1 MFELSGCR
9 VWVAG
14 HAGLV
19 GSAIVRVLEA
29 RGVQDIVGW
38 RSSEL
43 DLVDRDATL
52 RAAREAQPDVVVLVA
67 SRVAG
72 ITSAEM
78 SGPQALSDTLRIQ
91 ANVMEAAADIGVE
104 RLLLV
109 GSAVVYPTVIGR
121 SLTPDLIMSGPL
133 DPARSAYAAGKLA
146 GLMLLRSHRTI
157 PGRRWIAVLPTNVY
171 GPGDTFDPERAHV
184 LPSMVRRLEEARHER
199 RAEVTLWGTG
209 TVRRDLLHVDD
220 LATACAVVLRH
231 YDGDEP
237 INVGSGSD
245 ISIADLAELV
255 AREVGYGG
263 RIKWDSTRPDGVAQ
277 RLLDT
282 GPLLSLGWSPTI
294 ELSAG
299 IRRLVQNYRET
310 ACAM

>member
-1 MFELSGCR
+1 MFELSGRR

-14 HAGLV
+14 HTGLV
-19 GSAIVRVLEA
+19 GSAIVRALEA
-29 RGVQDIVGW
+29 RSVQDIVGW

-43 DLVDRDATL
+43 DLTDRDATL
-52 RAAREAQPDVVVLVA
+52 RAAREAEPDVVVLA
-67 SRVAG
+67 AARVAG

-78 SGPQALSDTLRIQ
+78 SGPHALSDNLRIQ
-91 ANVMEAAADIGVE
+91 ANVMDAAADIGVE

-109 GSAVVYPTVIGR
+109 GSAVIYPTVIGR
-121 SLTPDLIMSGPL
+121 ALTPDLIMSGPL
-133 DPARSAYAAGKLA
+133 DPARSAYAVGKLA

-171 GPGDTFDPERAHV
+171 GPGDAFDPERAHV
-184 LPSMVRRLEEARHER
+184 LPSVVRRLEDARIEK

-209 TVRRDLLHVDD
+209 TARRDLLHVDD
-220 LATACAVVLRH
+220 LATACAVVLRD

-245 ISIADLAELV
+245 VSIAGLAELV
-255 AREVGYGG
+255 AREVGYRGC
-263 RIKWDSTRPDGVAQ
+263 IKWDSTRPDGVAQ
-277 RLLDT
+277 RLLDI
-282 GPLLSLGWSPTI
+282 GPLLSLGWSPSV

-310 ACAM
+310 SCGK

>member
-1 MFELSGCR
+1 MFELSGRR

-19 GSAIVRVLEA
+19 GSAIVRALVAL
-29 RGVQDIVGW
+29 GVQDIVGW

-43 DLVDRDATL
+43 DLTDRDATL
-52 RAAREAQPDVVVLVA
+52 RAAREAGPDVVVLA
-67 SRVAG
+67 AARVGG

-78 SGPQALSDTLRIQ
+78 SGPQALSDNLRIQ
-91 ANVMEAAADIGVE
+91 ANVMDAAADIGVE

-121 SLTPDLIMSGPL
+121 ALTPDLIMSGPL
-133 DPARSAYAAGKLA
+133 DPARSAYAVGKLA

-171 GPGDTFDPERAHV
+171 GPGDRFDPEGAHV
-184 LPSMVRRLEEARHER
+184 LPSMVRRLEAARLER
-199 RAEVTLWGTG
+199 RETVALWGSG
-209 TVRRDLLHVDD
+209 TARRDLLYVDD
-220 LATACAVVLRH
+220 LATACAVVLRD

-237 INVGSGSD
+237 INIGSGSD
-245 ISIADLAELV
+245 VSIAELAEIV

-263 RIKWDSTRPDGVAQ
+263 RIEWDPTRPDGVAQ

-282 GPLLSLGWSPTI
+282 ARLRSLGWSPSVG
-294 ELSAG
+294 LSAG
-299 IRRLVQNYRET
+299 IRRLVQSYRE
-310 ACAM
+310 ASSAK